1 MLRRSR
7 VLLVAC
13 VAAAL
18 PVAARAQQAIHPI
31 IDLKG
36 EYLLGARV
44 NGTWRTG
51 EQLAPR
57 LRAGLR
63 YRVFDPTRE
72 VGVSRGARA
81 VSFDVPCAET
91 FGVALTPKPAGGEIA
106 ISAPWAVVPRRV
118 TRLSAAAAA
127 GYNNAVREIVARHGI
142 RNPVPRVTG
151 AVRADL
157 DGDGTEEVIISAYRD
172 TGGGGMNVG
181 AGDYS
186 LLFVRKLVNGI
197 VRTIILEEEYHP
209 RAKGETTPNQY
220 SIAGVYDLDGDGT
233 SEIVIR
239 GQYYEGGWTTVYGL
253 RGTTKRELVRAG
265 CGV

>member
-18 PVAARAQQAIHPI
+18 PVSARAQQGMHPI

-36 EYLLGARV
+36 EYLLGAKV
-44 NGTWRTG
+44 NGVWRTG
-51 EQLAPR
+51 EQIAPR

-63 YRVFDPTRE
+63 YRVFGPTRE
-72 VGVSRGARA
+72 AGAATGARA
-81 VSFDVPCAET
+81 VTFDVPCEET
-91 FGVALTPKPAGGEIA
+91 FGVKLTPEPAGGEIA
-106 ISAPWAVVPRRV
+106 ISAPWVVVPRRV

-127 GYNNAVREIVARHGI
+127 GYNNAVREIVSRHGI

-172 TGGGGMNVG
+172 TGGGGMQVG

-186 LLFVRKLVNGI
+186 VLFVRKLVNGV
-197 VRTIILEEEYHP
+197 VRTVMLEEEYHP
-209 RAKGETTPNQY
+209 RTKGETTPNQY
-220 SIAGVYDLDGDGT
+220 TIAGVYDLDGDGV
-233 SEIVIR
+233 SEIVAR
-239 GQYYEGGWTTVYGL
+239 GSYYEGGWTTVYGL
-253 RGTTKRELVRAG
+253 RGTTKRNLLQVG